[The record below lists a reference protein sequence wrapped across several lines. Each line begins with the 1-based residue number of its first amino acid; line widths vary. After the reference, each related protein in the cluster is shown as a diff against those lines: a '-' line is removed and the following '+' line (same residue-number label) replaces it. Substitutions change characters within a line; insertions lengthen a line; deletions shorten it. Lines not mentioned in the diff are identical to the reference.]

1 MADLS
6 HQSITF
12 KQNCFI
18 IDCDVLVRV
27 TTPDI
32 LIGLH
37 TPMSNTEVC
46 ATSSKPIHPILY
58 ILIQS
63 YCVASKIFCIFISSY
78 FRLTLL
84 IH

>member
-6 HQSITF
+6 YRSITL
-12 KQNCFI
+12 KQNCYI
-18 IDCDVLVRV
+18 IDCVVLVRV
-27 TTPDI
+27 TTTDI
-32 LIGLH
+32 LVGLQ
-37 TPMSNTEVC
+37 TPMSNTEIC
-46 ATSSKPIHPILY
+46 ATFSNPIHPILY

-63 YCVASKIFCIFISSY
+63 YCVANKIFCIFISSY